1 MILHSKGIVLRA
13 IRYAETSLIADIFTE
28 AYGLRTFI
36 AGSVRTPRSRMS
48 QGLFQPMQPVE
59 LVSYFKDKPD
69 ALNRL
74 KELRAAQVF
83 HHIHADIRKG
93 AVLLFCA
100 EVCRKCL
107 READENRSLYTFLTT
122 FLEWLDQEEATI
134 ALAPQAFLIGLSHY
148 LGFQP
153 EDPGD
158 ESNLCFDLIN
168 GVFVQ
173 EPDIQGQFLSPETS
187 AHMVR
192 MMRSAW
198 PDLNKLDIRK
208 EDRKQL
214 LEALIAFYRYQVSG
228 FSDVHTPE
236 VMEWVWGG
244 R

>member
-1 MILHSKGIVLRA
+1 MLLHSRGIVLRA

-36 AGSVRTPRSRMS
+36 AGSVRTPRARMA

-59 LVSYFKDKPD
+59 LVAYFKDKPD

-74 KELRAAQVF
+74 KELRAGQVF

-100 EVCRKCL
+100 EVCRKCVQ
-107 READENRSLYTFLTT
+107 EADENRDLFAFLIS
-122 FLEWLDQEEATI
+122 FLEWLDREEVAV
-134 ALAPQAFLIGLSHY
+134 ALAPQAFLIGCSRY
-148 LGFQP
+148 LGFHP

-158 ESNLCFDLIN
+158 NTNLCFDLVN
-168 GVFVQ
+168 GIFGK
-173 EPDIQGQFLSPETS
+173 ESDMQGPFLSPSIS
-187 AHMVR
+187 AHMLQI
-192 MMRSAW
+192 MRSAW
-198 PDLNKLDIRK
+198 SDLNKLDIRK
-208 EDRKQL
+208 EERKQL
-214 LEALIAFYRYQVSG
+214 LEALILFYQQQVSG